1 MVTIASGYSMITAKK
16 ALQMLKMKLTYGL
29 PAAVFASVTPA
40 DSHKLVWAAVC
51 LAGGCLLH
59 EVVMTSFLPLVL
71 AGIVV

>member
-40 DSHKLVWAAVC
+40 DSHKLVWAAPAVLC
-51 LAGGCLLH
+51 C
-59 EVVMTSFLPLVL
+59 MTSLRPCRW
-71 AGIVV
+71 